1 MKESTMAL
9 PVRST
14 AEPNSMERRGTP
26 FRELD
31 DLHSRMEQLMAG
43 IWSDLPDVGAPIWAP
58 PVDIEESEDSW
69 LIEANLPGVNK
80 KDVNI
85 EVRESE
91 VVVSGEIKERE
102 RKGILRR
109 RTRPVGR
116 FEYRVTLP
124 GQTDPENVE
133 ASIDGGVLTIR
144 IPKPEQA
151 RPHRVEVTSNGS
163 SNGDAQS

>member
-1 MKESTMAL
+1 MAL

-14 AEPNSMERRGTP
+14 DTSGLERRATP

-43 IWSDLPDVGAPIWAP
+43 IWSDLPEGIPIWAP
-58 PVDIEESEDSW
+58 PVDIEETEDAW
-69 LIEANLPGVNK
+69 VIEANLPGVNK

-91 VVVSGEIKERE
+91 VVVNGEIKERE

-133 ASIDGGVLTIR
+133 AALDDGVLRIQ

-163 SNGDAQS
+163 SNGGSGS

>member
-9 PVRST
+9 PVRRNPQT
-14 AEPNSMERRGTP
+14 TGLDRRSTP
-26 FRELD
+26 FGELD
-31 DLHSRMEQLMAG
+31 DLHSRMEQLMSG
-43 IWSDLPDVGAPIWAP
+43 IWSELPDVAAPIWAP
-58 PVDIEESEDSW
+58 PVDIEETEDAW
-69 LIEANLPGVNK
+69 IVEANLPGVDK

-91 VVVSGEIKERE
+91 VVVNGEIKERE

-116 FEYRVTLP
+116 FEYRVALP

-133 ASIDGGVLTIR
+133 ATLDDGVLRIQ
-144 IPKPEQA
+144 IPKPEQT
-151 RPHRVEVTSNGS
+151 RPRRIEVTSNGA
-163 SNGDAQS
+163 SNGSSGS

>member
-1 MKESTMAL
+1 MAL

-14 AEPNSMERRGTP
+14 AERGTLERQATP

-31 DLHSRMEQLMAG
+31 DLHRRMEQLMAG
-43 IWSDLPDVGAPIWAP
+43 VWSDLPDAAIPIWSP
-58 PVDIEESEDSW
+58 PVDIEETEDAW
-69 LIEANLPGVNK
+69 VVEANLPGVNK

-85 EVRESE
+85 EVSESE
-91 VVVSGEIKERE
+91 VIVNGEIKERE

-124 GQTDPENVE
+124 GQVDPENVE
-133 ASIDGGVLTIR
+133 ASIDEGILTIR
-144 IPKPEQA
+144 IPKPEQS

-163 SNGDAQS
+163 SNGDSKS